1 MNEAVMNIIIGVGC
15 SLVASLL
22 FVLFERLVKFGAR
35 QNINLIVNYIQDCYW
50 QLEQAL
56 YFKDYPIAVA
66 QADNI
71 MQSIIQIYSEIRPL
85 TFLPKKKRLFYTYLY
100 NVFYYMDRVKN
111 VSRGLP
117 LQEEYEW
124 RCEKLLSYLENEDP
138 LAHANWVNNSIE
150 LLEHLSKYNGI
161 RLPLMKFC
169 GRGKN
174 VILKDLVKG
183 FCFGDGLTTNQLRL
197 HLMKQEEY
205 YKCIDKYT
213 K

>member
-50 QLEQAL
+50 QLEQAR

-85 TFLPKKKRLFYTYLY
+85 TFLQKKKKAVLITASVSPNRTILQSRIRVCKSNSSDR
-100 NVFYYMDRVKN
+100 NVLVH
-111 VSRGLP
+111 
-117 LQEEYEW
+117 LQ
-124 RCEKLLSYLENEDP
+124 
-138 LAHANWVNNSIE
+138 
-150 LLEHLSKYNGI
+150 
-161 RLPLMKFC
+161 
-169 GRGKN
+169 
-174 VILKDLVKG
+174 G
-183 FCFGDGLTTNQLRL
+183 FEPWEQG
-197 HLMKQEEY
+197 
-205 YKCIDKYT
+205 
-213 K
+213 